1 MTLPG
6 EVGVDV
12 MAFCTREGEFFDVL
26 ETRSPE
32 AREEAL
38 MAALSAHV
46 AQARAQA
53 PYYARVLQH
62 VDPDEVNSR
71 AALARLPLTRKSD
84 LITLQAG
91 RPPFGELIAI
101 PPGRLARIFV
111 SPGPIYDPE
120 APGRDFF
127 RFGRALFATGLRAG
141 QILHN
146 TFSYHFTP
154 AGAMMENGARALGCA
169 VVPAGPGNLELQAR
183 AIAHLRSHCYA
194 GTPEFLK
201 AILEKGEELGLDLSS
216 LRRGHVTGGAYTAA
230 LRTWYAERG
239 LTVLQSYGTADLGL
253 VAYESEAREGLILDE
268 FVIVEIVRPGTSEP
282 LPEGEVG
289 EVVVTLLVPEYPLI
303 RFATGD
309 LSAILPGQS
318 PCGRTNMRI
327 RGWLGRADQATKV
340 RGMFVRPEQI
350 AELARRF
357 PGLGRLRLVVSRERD
372 HDTMT
377 LSVEAASPDP
387 ALAARLAEA
396 LEAVT
401 KLRGDVTLVPPGTL
415 PNDGRVIE
423 DLRTVE

>member
-1 MTLPG
+1 MMRPR
-6 EVGVDV
+6 
-12 MAFCTREGEFFDVL
+12 REGEFFDVL
-26 ETRSPE
+26 ETRDAE

-38 MAALSAHV
+38 MASLSAHV
-46 AQARAQA
+46 GQARAQA

-62 VDPDEVNSR
+62 VEPDQVASR
-71 AALARLPLTRKSD
+71 AALAALPLTRKSD
-84 LITLQAG
+84 LVTLQAG

-127 RFGRALFATGLRAG
+127 RFARALFAAGLRSG

-154 AGAMMENGARALGCA
+154 AGAMMESGARALGCA
-169 VVPAGPGNLELQAR
+169 VVPAGPGNLEQQAR

-201 AILEKGEELGLDLSS
+201 SIIEKGEELGLDLSTM
-216 LRRGHVTGGAYTAA
+216 RRGHVTGGAYTPG
-230 LRTWYAERG
+230 LRAWYADRG
-239 LTVLQSYGTADLGL
+239 FTVLQSYGTADLGL

-268 FVIVEIVRPGTSEP
+268 HVLVEIVRPGTGDP
-282 LPEGEVG
+282 LPDGEVG

-309 LSAILPGQS
+309 LSAVLPGQS
-318 PCGRTNMRI
+318 PCGRSNRRI
-327 RGWLGRADQATKV
+327 KGWMGRADQAAKV
-340 RGMFVRPEQI
+340 KGMFVRPEQL
-350 AELARRF
+350 ADLARRF
-357 PGLGRLRLVVSRERD
+357 PGLGRLRLVIDRPGEADR
-372 HDTMT
+372 MT
-377 LSVEAASPDP
+377 LRAEAATTD
-387 ALAARLAEA
+387 AMLAERLAET
-396 LEAVT
+396 LQAVT
-401 KLRGDVTLVPPGTL
+401 KLRGEVALVPPGSL

-423 DLRTVE
+423 DLRKVE

>member
-1 MTLPG
+1 MMRPR
-6 EVGVDV
+6 
-12 MAFCTREGEFFDVL
+12 REGEFFDVL
-26 ETRSPE
+26 ETRDVE

-46 AQARAQA
+46 GQARAQA

-62 VDPDEVNSR
+62 VEPDQVASR
-71 AALARLPLTRKSD
+71 AALAALPLTRKSD
-84 LITLQAG
+84 LVTLQAG

-127 RFGRALFATGLRAG
+127 RFARALFAAGLRSG

-146 TFSYHFTP
+146 TFAYHFTP
-154 AGAMMENGARALGCA
+154 AGSMMESGARALGCA
-169 VVPAGPGNLELQAR
+169 VVPAGPGNPELQAR
-183 AIAHLRSHCYA
+183 AAAHLRSHCYA

-201 AILEKGEELGLDLSS
+201 AIIEKGDELGLDLST
-216 LRRGHVTGGAYTAA
+216 LRRGHVTGGAFTPS
-230 LRTWYAERG
+230 LRAWYAARG

-268 FVIVEIVRPGTSEP
+268 HVIVEIVRPGTGDP

-289 EVVVTLLVPEYPLI
+289 ELVVTLLVPEYPLI

-318 PCGRTNMRI
+318 PCGRSNMRI
-327 RGWLGRADQATKV
+327 RGWLGRADQAAKV
-340 RGMFVRPEQI
+340 KGMFVRPEQL
-350 AELARRF
+350 ADLARRF
-357 PGLGRLRLVVSRERD
+357 PAIGRMRLVIDRPGESDR
-372 HDTMT
+372 MT
-377 LSVEAASPDP
+377 LHAEAAAEDG
-387 ALAARLAEA
+387 LATRLAETLQA
-396 LEAVT
+396 IT
-401 KLRGDVTLVPPGTL
+401 KLRGEVVLARPGTL

-423 DLRTVE
+423 DTRKVE

>member
-1 MTLPG
+1 MRRR
-6 EVGVDV
+6 
-12 MAFCTREGEFFDVL
+12 REGDFFDVL
-26 ETRSPE
+26 ETRDAE

-38 MAALSAHV
+38 MASLSAHV

-62 VDPDEVNSR
+62 VEPEQVASR
-71 AALARLPLTRKSD
+71 AALAALPLTRKSD
-84 LITLQAG
+84 LVTLQAG
-91 RPPFGELIAI
+91 RPPFGELIAV

-111 SPGPIYDPE
+111 SPGPIFDPE

-127 RFGRALFATGLRAG
+127 RFARALFATGLRSG

-146 TFSYHFTP
+146 TFAYHFTP
-154 AGAMMENGARALGCA
+154 AGAMMESGARALGCA

-183 AIAHLRSHCYA
+183 SIAHLRSHCYA

-201 AILEKGEELGLDLSS
+201 AIIEKAEELGLDLST
-216 LRRGHVTGGAYTAA
+216 LRRGHVTGGAYTPA
-230 LRTWYAERG
+230 LRGWYADRG

-268 FVIVEIVRPGTSEP
+268 HVLVEIVRPGTGEP
-282 LPEGEVG
+282 LPDGEVG

-309 LSAILPGQS
+309 LSAVLPGQS

-327 RGWLGRADQATKV
+327 KGWMGRADQAAKV
-340 RGMFVRPEQI
+340 KGMFVRPEQI
-350 AELARRF
+350 ADLARRF
-357 PGLGRLRLVVSRERD
+357 PRLGRLRLVIARD
-372 HDTMT
+372 GEVDRMT
-377 LSVEAASPDP
+377 LHAEAEPEEG
-387 ALAARLAEA
+387 LAARLAETLQA
-396 LEAVT
+396 IT
-401 KLRGDVTLVPPGTL
+401 KLRGEVVLARPGSL

-423 DLRTVE
+423 DTRKVE